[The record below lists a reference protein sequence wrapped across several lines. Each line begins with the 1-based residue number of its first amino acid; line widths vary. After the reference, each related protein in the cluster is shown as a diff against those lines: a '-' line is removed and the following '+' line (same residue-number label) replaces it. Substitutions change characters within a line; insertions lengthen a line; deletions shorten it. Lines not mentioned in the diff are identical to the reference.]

1 LKIYEKSDILTI
13 VFFLGGIF
21 LNTAAIQKILLN
33 SKTDAVIIT
42 SPENIYYFSGFKSA
56 DAVLLL
62 TASDCLIFTDSRYF
76 IQASQQAPFF
86 TLCDITTQTVAAKIK
101 EEGFK
106 LIGFEEDFVTY
117 SSYNKLLNDLSCYD
131 AELVPISRFI
141 LRERQIKT
149 EKEIEYIKKAAQIA
163 DNAFSFIL
171 DKIEPGKKEKDIALM
186 LDYYML
192 KSGAEAIAFETICA
206 SGVRSA
212 MPHGVASDKVIEKGD
227 FVTLD
232 FGCKYEGYCSDM
244 TRTVVC
250 GKATSEQKQIYN
262 TVLSAQK
269 AAILEVKPNN
279 DNSYIDSVARGII
292 NDAGYGENFG
302 HALGHSLGLNVHES
316 PVLSKKSTDK
326 LKSGI
331 FMTVEPG
338 IYIEN
343 FGGVRIE
350 DLLLVTYNGHV
361 NLTTSE
367 KELIELK

>member
-1 LKIYEKSDILTI
+1 M
-13 VFFLGGIF
+13 
-21 LNTAAIQKILLN
+21 NTAAIQKILLN
-33 SKTDAVIIT
+33 SKTDAILIN

-56 DAVLLL
+56 DGVLLL
-62 TASDCLIFTDSRYF
+62 TSSDCFIFTDSRYF
-76 IQASQQAPFF
+76 IQAGEEAPFF
-86 TLCDITTQTVAAKIK
+86 TLCDITLETPASKIK
-101 EEGFK
+101 EEGYK
-106 LIGFEEDFVTY
+106 IIGFEEDFVTY
-117 SSYNKLLNDLSCYD
+117 SSYNKLSSDLSDYD
-131 AELVPISRFI
+131 ADFVGVSRI
-141 LRERQIKT
+141 IYRERQIKT
-149 EKEIEYIKKAAQIA
+149 EKEIECIKKAAQIA
-163 DNAFSFIL
+163 DSAFSFIL
-171 DKIEPGKKEKDIALM
+171 DKIEPGKKEKDIALT

-192 KSGAEAIAFETICA
+192 KAGADGIAFDTICA

-212 MPHGVASDKVIEKGD
+212 MPHGVASDKIIEKGD

-232 FGCKYEGYCSDM
+232 FGCKYQGYCSDM

-250 GKATSEQKQIYN
+250 GKATSEQKKIYN
-262 TVLSAQK
+262 TVLTAQK
-269 AAILEVKPNN
+269 AAICEVKPNA
-279 DNSYIDSVARGII
+279 DNAYIDSVARAII
-292 NDAGYGENFG
+292 EEAGYGKNFG

-331 FMTVEPG
+331 LMTVEPG

-350 DLLLVTYNGHV
+350 DLLLVTYNGHI

>member
-1 LKIYEKSDILTI
+1 M
-13 VFFLGGIF
+13 
-21 LNTAAIQKILLN
+21 NTAAIQKILL
-33 SKTDAVIIT
+33 SSRTDAVMIS
-42 SPENIYYFSGFKSA
+42 SPENIYYFSGFKSG

-62 TASDCLIFTDSRYF
+62 TSSECYIFTDSRYF
-76 IQASQQAPFF
+76 IQAGEQAPGFK
-86 TLCDITTQTVAAKIK
+86 LCDISAETPAGKIK
-101 EEGFK
+101 AEGYK
-106 LIGFEEDFVTY
+106 IIGFEEEFVTY
-117 SSYNKLLNDLSCYD
+117 SSYNKLAKELEPLNVTFVGVSR
-131 AELVPISRFI
+131 EIS
-141 LRERQIKT
+141 RERQIKN

-163 DNAFSFIL
+163 DSAFNFIL
-171 DKIEPGKKEKDIALM
+171 DKIEPGKTEKDIALM
-186 LDYYML
+186 LEFFML
-192 KSGAEAIAFETICA
+192 KAGAEGIAFDTICA
-206 SGVRSA
+206 SGARSA

-250 GKATSEQKQIYN
+250 GKATGEQKKIYN

-269 AAILEVKPNN
+269 AAIAAVRPNT
-279 DNSYIDSVARGII
+279 DNAYVDKIARDII
-292 NDAGYGENFG
+292 EEAGYGENFG
-302 HALGHSLGLNVHES
+302 HGLGHSLGLCVHES
-316 PVLSKKSTDK
+316 PALSRRSTDK

-331 FMTVEPG
+331 LMTVEPG

-367 KELIELK
+367 KELIELR

>member
-1 LKIYEKSDILTI
+1 MKIYEKSVILTL
-13 VFFLGGIF
+13 VFFSGGIF
-21 LNTAAIQKILLN
+21 LNTTAIQKILSAN
-33 SKTDAVIIT
+33 STDAILIT

-56 DAVLLL
+56 DAILLI
-62 TASDCLIFTDSRYF
+62 THSQCYIFTDSRYF
-76 IQASQQAPFF
+76 IQAGEQAPLFE
-86 TLCDITTQTVAAKIK
+86 LCDILKETPVMKIK
-101 EEGFK
+101 KEGFK
-106 LIGFEEDFVTY
+106 IIGFEEEFMTF
-117 SSYNKLLNDLSCYD
+117 SSFKKLEDDLKQTGV
-131 AELVPISRFI
+131 EFIGISRDI
-141 LRERQIKT
+141 SRERQIKN

-163 DNAFSFIL
+163 DKAFNFIL
-171 DKIEPGKKEKDIALM
+171 DKIEPGKTERDIALM

-192 KSGAEAIAFETICA
+192 KSGADGIAFETICA

-212 MPHGVASDKVIEKGD
+212 MPHGVASNKIIEKGD
-227 FVTLD
+227 FITFD

-250 GKATSEQKQIYN
+250 GKATAFQKKIYN
-262 TVLSAQK
+262 TVLTAQK
-269 AAILEVKPNN
+269 AAIAAVRPNV
-279 DNSYIDSVARGII
+279 DNAYVDKIARDII
-292 NDAGYGENFG
+292 TEAGYGDNFG

-316 PVLSKKSTDK
+316 PSLSKRSVDK

-331 FMTVEPG
+331 FMTIEPG

-350 DLLLVTYNGHV
+350 DLLLVTYNGHI